1 MHLVCRQC
9 ATRFTTELQLVPFD
23 TRNETVEED
32 FLRPG
37 SLMQAEKSFYFDTN
51 IGSFLAN
58 IADTQ
63 HMKLTSDY
71 GRLSGCCGLSGGIP
85 NLQCE
90 VCGAY
95 VATQMNDCCTPHYIV
110 FDPSTTQAAMDDGQ

>member
-9 ATRFTTELQLVPFD
+9 STRFTTELELVPFD

-37 SLMQAEKSFYFDTN
+37 SLMQAESSFYFDDNVGTF
-51 IGSFLAN
+51 IAN
-58 IADTQ
+58 IADAQ
-63 HMKLTSDY
+63 HMKLTSDSA
-71 GRLSGCCGLSGGIP
+71 RLSGCCGPGGTHGP

-90 VCGAY
+90 ICGTY
-95 VATQMNDCCTPHYIV
+95 VATKVRDCCTPHYIF
-110 FDPSTTQAAMDDGQ
+110 FDPSATQAVMVGG